1 MPLLQSPLKICHKYT
16 LKIIQS
22 VRADADNYTSHVHV
36 FVITFAGD
44 KAEGYGVITKRQ
56 TCSWPG
62 KDYWTELT
70 TYLRIWLTFLV
81 DTFRKLN

>member
-1 MPLLQSPLKICHKYT
+1 MPLLQSPLRVCHKYA

-22 VRADADNYTSHVHV
+22 VRADADNYTSVHL

-44 KAEGYGVITKRQ
+44 KAEGYGVTTKRQ

-62 KDYWTELT
+62 NDYWTELT
-70 TYLRIWLTFLV
+70 TYLAQRQGI
-81 DTFRKLN
+81 N

>member
-1 MPLLQSPLKICHKYT
+1 MPLLQSPFRVCHKYA

-22 VRADADNYTSHVHV
+22 VRADADNYTSVHL

-44 KAEGYGVITKRQ
+44 KAEGYGVTTKRQ

-62 KDYWTELT
+62 NDYWTELT
-70 TYLRIWLTFLV
+70 TYLPQRQGI
-81 DTFRKLN
+81 N

>member
-1 MPLLQSPLKICHKYT
+1 MPLLQSPLKVCHKKT

-22 VRADADNYTSHVHV
+22 VRADADNYTSHVHL

-62 KDYWTELT
+62 NDYWTELT
-70 TYLRIWLTFLV
+70 TYLPQRQGI
-81 DTFRKLN
+81 N